1 MKPAKTSLLFALLL
15 GLLPAAYAE
24 DYDDEAYQNL
34 ITQCTRN
41 QLDSCV
47 TLGIWTRDYLE
58 SPTDAYLP
66 LKKACDGKNMKG
78 CNVLAN
84 LYLDPYSG
92 LGMDYPKALELYRKA
107 CKGGYENACRNA
119 KETEEEMRNQ
129 TAEDRTAKRQER
141 LEALQR
147 SCMGEND
154 AACRALQRELQR

>member
-1 MKPAKTSLLFALLL
+1 
-15 GLLPAAYAE
+15 
-24 DYDDEAYQNL
+24 
-34 ITQCTRN
+34 
-41 QLDSCV
+41 
-47 TLGIWTRDYLE
+47 
-58 SPTDAYLP
+58 
-66 LKKACDGKNMKG
+66 MKG

-107 CKGGYENACRNA
+107 CKGGYDNACRNA

-129 TAEDRTAKRQER
+129 TAEDRAAKRQER